1 MGDDPLMVAPV
12 GEIAQSLII
21 YLVDDGAVGFGLG
34 DEFMGTI
41 YRDDDEGD
49 ISYDFNMAIL
59 EMDLPPAA

>member
-34 DEFMGTI
+34 DESK
-41 YRDDDEGD
+41 EGWMVAE
-49 ISYDFNMAIL
+49 FG
-59 EMDLPPAA
+59 